1 MRFAVFV
8 VAGTLVRLAC
18 LSPVAAS
25 KPLWTV
31 LSAPPRGGSSP
42 TLPDETP
49 PDVNPLVVAAP
60 VVAAAV
66 CRDGIVLLAGHAA
79 AAASSLLSPTDRSSS
94 EASHRTPPEGPD
106 KQEPTVE
113 TSLLQ
118 DLDADFA
125 GPFRI
130 QSLDRQGTT
139 LLTVG
144 WRPDADLL
152 TRAAR
157 RMVADEREVLGTLSV
172 LPPQVLAAQVAG
184 VLAELALVGQVS
196 FESSCCCCCC
206 GHKVALSLWSFF
218 SHTHAVCTTAV
229 ISIVP

>member
-8 VAGTLVRLAC
+8 VAGALVRLAC

-25 KPLWTV
+25 GPLWTV
-31 LSAPPRGGSSP
+31 LSAPPRGGSTTSL
-42 TLPDETP
+42 TDETP

-79 AAASSLLSPTDRSSS
+79 AAGSLLSPTDRSS
-94 EASHRTPPEGPD
+94 EAITPPE
-106 KQEPTVE
+106 QPTVE

-118 DLDADFA
+118 DLDVDFA

-130 QSLDRQGTT
+130 QSMDRQGTT

-196 FESSCCCCCC
+196 FESSCCCC
-206 GHKVALSLWSFF
+206 GRKVTLSLWSFF
-218 SHTHAVCTTAV
+218 SLTHAVCTTAV